1 MDLDQLHYD
10 ILRLKLRRAEVVLEK
25 NDAIKCER
33 YEKAADLRETERK
46 IIDDLA
52 QVQAKL
58 MHYTTSLLLDSTN
71 FMKKQRIHDLLIEL
85 NPVDPN
91 FLGSCL
97 DRIELNISELK
108 LQRQAHLSNKDAE
121 SAESVILTLN
131 EQLKLQGA
139 IKHFLH
145 RKQ

>member
-58 MHYTTSLLLDSTN
+58 MHYNTSLLLDSTN

-91 FLGSCL
+91 FLVRCL
-97 DRIELNISELK
+97 DSIELNISELK
-108 LQRQAHLSNKDAE
+108 LQRQAHLSSKDAE
-121 SAESVILTLN
+121 NAESVILALN

-139 IKHFLH
+139 IKHFMN

>member
-58 MHYTTSLLLDSTN
+58 MHYNTSLLLDSTN
-71 FMKKQRIHDLLIEL
+71 FMKKQKIHDLLIEL

-91 FLGSCL
+91 FLVRCL
-97 DRIELNISELK
+97 DSIELNISELK
-108 LQRQAHLSNKDAE
+108 LQRQAYLSSKDAE
-121 SAESVILTLN
+121 NAESVILALN

-139 IKHFLH
+139 IKHFMN